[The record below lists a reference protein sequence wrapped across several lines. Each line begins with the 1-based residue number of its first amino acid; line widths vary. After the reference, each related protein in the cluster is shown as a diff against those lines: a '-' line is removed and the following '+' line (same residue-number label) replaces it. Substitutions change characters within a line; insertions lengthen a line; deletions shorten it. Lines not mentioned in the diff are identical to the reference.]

1 MKFSYT
7 YRSSDGQRHAA
18 EIEAESRDA
27 AFTRLRTEFGIR
39 PIRVELKIE
48 NEELKIGDG
57 KVEGGKKDFKNL
69 KGTIGLILAAVLLVG
84 AAVWIWKT
92 ARSESAPYQ
101 VMTPQGPVT
110 YAVAQPLPRQMIPGN
125 RERIEN
131 GGSKG
136 GSGVFR
142 FAAEAYLALFAEP
155 GRPVEVNGDGDVR
168 LPSQSSRL
176 SQMSQESR
184 EADFKACLK
193 EPIRIA
199 SNDFTEIVD
208 LKRIVT
214 GMKLEMRAYLA
225 AGGTVAQYLAELAK
239 RQKLEVSY
247 RENAERKLNEILAAT
262 GSQTSQTSQTPQ
274 TSQTSQT
281 YREAYSYWLKANA
294 QLQSMGIYP
303 LALPDALRMYQM
315 GLELEN

>member
-1 MKFSYT
+1 
-7 YRSSDGQRHAA
+7 
-18 EIEAESRDA
+18 
-27 AFTRLRTEFGIR
+27 
-39 PIRVELKIE
+39 
-48 NEELKIGDG
+48 
-57 KVEGGKKDFKNL
+57 
-69 KGTIGLILAAVLLVG
+69 
-84 AAVWIWKT
+84 
-92 ARSESAPYQ
+92 
-101 VMTPQGPVT
+101 MTPQGPVT
-110 YAVAQPLPRQMIPGN
+110 YSVAQPLPRQMIPGN

-136 GSGVFR
+136 ESGVFR

-155 GRPVEVNGDGDVR
+155 GRPVEVNGDGDVS

-176 SQMSQESR
+176 SQMSQEAR

-247 RENAERKLNEILAAT
+247 RENAERKLNEMLAAAESHSPQA
-262 GSQTSQTSQTPQ
+262 SQTSQTTNSHQA
-274 TSQTSQT
+274 
-281 YREAYSYWLKANA
+281 AYAYWLKANA

-303 LALPDALRMYQM
+303 LPLPDALRMYQM